1 MGYIEDKKKVTLIKD
16 IEKALTSLEG
26 WGSVEIYVQ
35 DDRITQI
42 TSRKITKTQHK
53 IAEIVS

>member
-1 MGYIEDKKKVTLIKD
+1 MEHTDSKKEKTLIRD

-35 DDRITQI
+35 NNQITQI
-42 TSRKITKTQHK
+42 TSRKITKTQHRL
-53 IAEIVS
+53 IVS